1 MVSKSQTMGFLRNIV
16 ARAASWAGLPVI
28 VSRGGLSNTMGS
40 SPVVDVRMLVE
51 IDGRRRPMVAT
62 ARARGMKPN
71 PFLRDAFNQ
80 SADASVNDFG
90 TDLATAIERFVNRNY
105 RKI

>member
-1 MVSKSQTMGFLRNIV
+1 
-16 ARAASWAGLPVI
+16 
-28 VSRGGLSNTMGS
+28 MGS
-40 SPVVDVRMLVE
+40 SPAVDVRMLVE

-90 TDLATAIERFVNRNY
+90 TDLAAAIERFVNRNY